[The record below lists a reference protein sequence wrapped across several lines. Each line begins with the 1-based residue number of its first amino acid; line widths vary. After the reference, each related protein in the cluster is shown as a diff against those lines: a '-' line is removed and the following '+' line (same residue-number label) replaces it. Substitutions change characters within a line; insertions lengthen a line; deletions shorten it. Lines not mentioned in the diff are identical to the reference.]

1 MNLKWQKRE
10 NKDMKEEMEAPTDTD
25 GSLDEGWSKD
35 TDGSPDEG
43 WSNWAKSY
51 AHHQEVNH

>member
-10 NKDMKEEMEAPTDTD
+10 NKDMKEEMEVLIDID

-35 TDGSPDEG
+35 IDGSSDEG
-43 WSNWAKSY
+43 WSN
-51 AHHQEVNH
+51 